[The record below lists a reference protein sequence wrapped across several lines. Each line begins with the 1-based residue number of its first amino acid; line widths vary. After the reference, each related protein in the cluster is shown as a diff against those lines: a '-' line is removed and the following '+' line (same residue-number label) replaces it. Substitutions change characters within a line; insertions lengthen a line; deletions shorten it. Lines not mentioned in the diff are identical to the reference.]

1 MDGSPPGVPH
11 EEAVAPAH
19 GASQGA
25 VNADR
30 TAWLSLLLSAITLAV
45 VLAIAVRPAPE
56 PVDNTPAVL
65 EQIEDLQSEMATLQ
79 QNVTDLR
86 TLVEAG
92 GDSDAASQIVL
103 RLDRIE
109 GTVAAVGAKIDA
121 ICAAIQSSPFAP
133 SGFACP

>member
-1 MDGSPPGVPH
+1 V
-11 EEAVAPAH
+11 
-19 GASQGA
+19 
-25 VNADR
+25 
-30 TAWLSLLLSAITLAV
+30 LSAITLAV

-56 PVDNTPAVL
+56 PIDNTPAVL
-65 EQIEDLQSEMATLQ
+65 QRIDDLQAEFALVQ

-92 GDSDAASQIVL
+92 GDPAAGSQMAE

-109 GTVAAVGAKIDA
+109 ASVAAVAAKVQA
-121 ICAAIQSSPFAP
+121 ICGAIQSSPFAP

>member
-1 MDGSPPGVPH
+1 M
-11 EEAVAPAH
+11 
-19 GASQGA
+19 
-25 VNADR
+25 NADR

>member
-1 MDGSPPGVPH
+1 M
-11 EEAVAPAH
+11 
-19 GASQGA
+19 
-25 VNADR
+25 NANR

-45 VLAIAVRPAPE
+45 VVAVAIRPAPE

-65 EQIEDLQSEMATLQ
+65 EQIEDLQTDMTTLQ

-92 GDSDAASQIVL
+92 GDSDAGSQIVL

-109 GTVAAVGAKIDA
+109 GSVAAVGAKIDA
-121 ICAAIQSSPFAP
+121 ICNAIRSSPFAP